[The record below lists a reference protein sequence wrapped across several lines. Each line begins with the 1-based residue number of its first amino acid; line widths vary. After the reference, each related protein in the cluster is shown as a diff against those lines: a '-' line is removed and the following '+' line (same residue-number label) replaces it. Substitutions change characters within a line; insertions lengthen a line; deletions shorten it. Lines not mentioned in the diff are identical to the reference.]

1 MKTIE
6 DIRTEYELAGLGE
19 ADIARDPFEQFGR
32 WYDEARA
39 SGIHEPNAMTLAT
52 IGPNGPSARVV
63 LLRGFDTRGFT
74 FFTNYESDKGREL
87 AGDARVALCIAWI
100 DIARQVRVEGVASK
114 VSREETDD
122 YFRTRPRASQLG
134 AWASAQSRPVASR
147 AELES
152 RYAELVTEYE
162 GREVPAPPHWGGYR
176 VAPVRIEFWQGR
188 PSRMHDRIRYELDG
202 TSWRIKRLA
211 P

>member
-1 MKTIE
+1 LKTIE